1 MGYNGNNEKK
11 KVGIHILKN
20 LADINIS
27 RLFPSITYQR
37 GMAYYRQNKVS
48 DVSYDVNSN
57 VWTAVV
63 RGTFNYFVEINMNE
77 FEQGYLGTYCECPA
91 YETYGSCKHI
101 AATLISIVN
110 RKPGSSSSFS
120 AFDYQTTNRFMR
132 ALSEARSATEN
143 IDLPQAKTPLKIEYY
158 CKWNYN
164 KQLTIE
170 IKAGEKRCFVV
181 KNLREFITNVMQ
193 GREQYFTKTF
203 TYYPDIHYLQQE
215 DLFIFEQL
223 HSIIKNEK
231 IYADLS
237 FHQYQGVTENK
248 RAVIIPPIAAKPL
261 LEKLTQR
268 EFSVE
273 SGYKS
278 YQPIQIVKDELPF
291 NFHLSKNEKEE
302 LVFKM
307 EGLKDVIYFDKY
319 DLLFYAG
326 SFYFPAKEQ
335 IPILDQVTGFGTNF
349 TLPIE
354 KNKAD
359 SFLSEALPTLKK
371 IGDVQVEESVAEEI
385 IQLPLKAKLFL
396 ELKEDWIIGKL
407 EYHYGSYEIDPFNG
421 REAHDAFIIRDVEK
435 EHHIMQLIEYA
446 NFRYNGKELYIE
458 AYDDEDIYNFLYHIL
473 PQLDEE
479 VELFLTSEVRK
490 FIMETEPQPSTSVSL
505 ESSANLLEIGFSI
518 DGVNDE
524 EISRVLDAIIEKKRY
539 YRLDSG
545 AIMSLE
551 GEEFSS
557 IKRLFDDMDIEK
569 SDVQEGNLSVPVYR
583 GTQLDEL
590 IETNKNY
597 DPAFRKLLH
606 HLKAPE
612 EQIYPLPENL
622 QAHLRKYQ
630 HTGYQWFKSLSNYYL
645 GGILA
650 DDMGLGKTLQSI
662 AYIAS
667 EKGEKPHLIVAP
679 SSVVYNWKNECE
691 KFAPDLETAILTGIP
706 AERHKKMKE
715 SHGADVWITSYATL
729 RQDVEL
735 YRELT
740 FQTMILDEAQYIKN
754 YATKTSKAIRQIKAG
769 RRFALSGTP
778 IENSIDELWAIFQ
791 VILPGLLPNHR
802 SFKQLSHEKIS
813 RVTKPFILRRLK
825 QDVLKELPE
834 KIESVHVSELT
845 KEQKDLYVGYHRQL
859 QAEAATTMKEGGFQQ
874 NRMKI
879 LAGLTRLRQIC
890 CHPSLFIE
898 NYEGKSGKL
907 DQLME
912 TVRNAADN
920 GKRMLIFSQFTS
932 MHDIIKKKLEEEGI
946 SYFYLHGQTPS
957 RERVEI
963 SERFNN
969 GENDVF
975 LISLKAGG
983 TGLNLTGA
991 DTVIL
996 YDLWWNPAVEDQATG
1011 RAHRF
1016 GQKNVVQVIRL
1027 ITEGTIEEKI
1037 YELQQKKRELIDQV
1051 IQPGETM
1058 LSSLSEEDVRELLN
1072 I

>member
-1 MGYNGNNEKK
+1 M
-11 KVGIHILKN
+11 KN

-37 GMAYYRQNKVS
+37 GMAYYRQNRVS
-48 DVSYDVNSN
+48 DVSFDMNN
-57 VWTAVV
+57 NLWTAVV
-63 RGTFNYFVEINMNE
+63 RGSINYFVEINMDG
-77 FEQGYLGTYCECPA
+77 FEKGYLGTYCECPA

-110 RKPGSSSSFS
+110 KQPGNTSSFS

-132 ALSEARSATEN
+132 ALSEAQSAPESTN
-143 IDLPQAKTPLKIEYY
+143 IPQTKIPLKIEYY

-164 KQLTIE
+164 KQLMLE

-181 KNLREFITNVMQ
+181 KNASEFISNVIK

-203 TYYPDIHYLQQE
+203 TYNPEFYYLQEADQ
-215 DLFIFEQL
+215 FIFEQL
-223 HSIIKNEK
+223 YSFIKNEQVYK
-231 IYADLS
+231 NLPFY
-237 FHQYQGVTENK
+237 HYQDGSDNK
-248 RAVIIPPIAAKPL
+248 RAVIIPPLAAKPL
-261 LEKLTQR
+261 LEKLTDR
-268 EFSVE
+268 NFSVE
-273 SGYKS
+273 SSYKS
-278 YQPIQIVKDELPF
+278 YQPIHIEKDRLPF
-291 NFHLSKNEKEE
+291 NFHLSKNTKEE
-302 LVFKM
+302 LVLKM
-307 EGLKDVIYFDKY
+307 DDMQDIVYFDKY
-319 DLLFYAG
+319 DLLFYSG
-326 SFYFPAKEQ
+326 TFYFPAKNQ
-335 IPILDQVTGFGTNF
+335 IPILDQIAGFGTDLS
-349 TLPIE
+349 LPIE

-359 SFLSEALPTLKK
+359 TFLSEALPTLKK
-371 IGDVQVEESVAEEI
+371 IGEVRVEDTVAEEI
-385 IQLPLKAKLFL
+385 IQLPLRAKLFL

-407 EYHYGSYEIDPFNG
+407 EYHYGNHEIDPFNG

-435 EHHIMQLIEYA
+435 EHSIMQLIEYA

-458 AYDDEDIYNFLYHIL
+458 AYEDEDIYNFLYHIL

-479 VELFLTSEVRK
+479 VELFLTSEVRN
-490 FIMETEPQPSTSVSL
+490 FIVETEPKPSTSVSL

-524 EISRVLDAIIEKKRY
+524 EINRILDAIIEKKRY

-545 AIMSLE
+545 ALMSLE

-569 SDVQEGNLSVPVYR
+569 PDVQEGNVSLPVFR

-606 HLKAPE
+606 QLKAPD

-622 QAHLRKYQ
+622 QANLRNYQ
-630 HTGYQWFKSLSNYYL
+630 HTGYQWFKSLSNYHL

-667 EKGEKPHLIVAP
+667 EEREHPHLIVAP

-691 KFAPDLETAILTGIP
+691 KFAPDLQLAVLTGNP
-706 AERHKKMKE
+706 VDRHKKMKE
-715 SHGADVWITSYATL
+715 SSAADVWITSYATL
-729 RQDVEL
+729 RQDVGH

-754 YATKTSKAIRQIKAG
+754 YATKTSKAIREIKAG

-802 SFKQLSHEKIS
+802 SFKQLSNEKIA
-813 RVTKPFILRRLK
+813 RMTKPFILRRLK

-845 KEQKDLYVGYHRQL
+845 KEQKDLYIGYHRRL
-859 QAEAATTMKEGGFQQ
+859 QAEAAASMKESGFQQ

-898 NYEGKSGKL
+898 NYEGQSGKL
-907 DQLME
+907 EQLME
-912 TVRNAADN
+912 TVRNAVKN

-932 MHDIIKKKLEEEGI
+932 MHDIIMKKLGQEGI

-957 RERVEI
+957 KERVEM